1 MAVKKARPV
10 RNFSQVKPA
19 IQVPDLLRVQ
29 RESFDNFL
37 QADVKP
43 EERLPQGLHKIFMD
57 TFPIESSTKEFSL
70 EYVSYDIGRPRHSIR
85 EAVERGVTF
94 SAPLN
99 ATMRLVT
106 RDPETLVMKMAV
118 DQSTFLGELPQMTSN
133 GSFIINGAERVI
145 VSQLHRSPGVFFE
158 EKTQQRGRR
167 ICTTRVIP
175 QKGSWLDLT
184 LDSNEIIFANIDK
197 KPKRIPVTMLLR
209 ALGLSSDS
217 ELLQAFYP
225 VKEKDINSVLKRQ
238 SKIAEIIHKSFAE
251 DIVDPETGELI
262 VRCDE
267 PVENV
272 EKLQRIAAAGIE
284 KVKFLEPRN
293 ERNSVDSIRRT
304 LAKEESALG
313 AGIEKNES
321 TATMW
326 IYEALRG
333 TEAPSLDHARSYLRS
348 MFFDSKRYSLSEVG
362 RYKLNERLNI
372 NVSMDKLTLTVPDL
386 ISIVDNL
393 IRLREGTN
401 VSDDIDHLGNRRVK
415 TVGELLGQEFSKGLA
430 RMARTI
436 KDRMGQQDREK
447 LRPQDLVNS
456 RTLSSVINSFFGQ
469 SQLSQF
475 MEQTNPL
482 AEITH
487 KRRTS
492 ALGEGGLTRER
503 AGFDVRDVH
512 HTHYGRLCPVE
523 TPEGPN
529 IGLITTLSVYAS
541 INRFGFLETPYRRV
555 IKGKVTNEVSFLSA
569 DKEDRMTIAEADA
582 PIDENNMLI
591 GPLVRAKKASNYPM
605 VTPDEVEYIDV
616 SPMQLVGLSA
626 ALIPFLEH
634 DDANRALMGSNMQ
647 RQAVPLL
654 YTDDPVVGTG
664 MEEVAARD
672 SGALVLAE
680 RAGVVTHVD
689 AGRIVVKAD
698 GDEYDF
704 DREDLY
710 DLRKFERSNQDTC
723 VNQKPVVSV
732 GTRVNRGD
740 ILADGMATSN
750 GRLALGVNALVAF
763 TPWNGYN
770 YEDAIVVS
778 ERVVKDDTFTSVH
791 IVEFETQFRETKL
804 GPEELTRDLPNATE
818 KREAMR
824 NLDDNGIVR
833 VGSRIRAGDLL
844 VGKVSPKGEQDL
856 SPEERLIRAIFGKRA
871 SDVKDTSL
879 KAPVGMSGIVV
890 DVKVYSRKDETPRG
904 RREIESR
911 IDALREERIEAEKRL
926 FSQRDQMLRDVL
938 LGQKAATFVDSV
950 TGEQMIPEGRKITA
964 TFLKK
969 VDFTDLDFNR
979 QLVEDLVVDDRAR
992 RILRSAENKLK
1003 EINNNC
1009 QDEEDRLH
1017 RGDELK
1023 PGVIKLVKVYV
1034 AKRRK
1039 LRIGDKMAGRH
1050 GNKGVVSIIV
1060 PEEDMP
1066 YLPDGTPVDICLNP
1080 LGVPSRMNVG
1090 QIMETN
1096 LGMAA
1101 ADLGINA
1108 VTPVFDSID
1117 NEKIGDLLEEAGHD
1131 RDGKTVLFDG
1141 RTGEPFEHRVTVGRM
1156 YMLKLAHQV
1165 EDKIH
1170 ARSTGPY
1177 AMVTQQP
1184 LGGKAQNGGQRLG
1197 EMEVWALEAY
1207 GAAHCLQEM
1216 LTIKSDD
1223 VDGRTEAY
1231 KAIVH
1236 GRNVETRGTPE
1247 AFNVLLSEMRSL
1259 ALDVELDMSDERGNE
1274 NA

>member
-1 MAVKKARPV
+1 VAVKKTRPV
-10 RNFSQVKPA
+10 RNFARVKPA
-19 IQVPDLLRVQ
+19 IRVPDLLRVQ
-29 RESFDNFL
+29 KESFDNFL

-43 EERLPQGLHKIFMD
+43 DERLPQGLHKILID

-85 EAVERGVTF
+85 EAVERGVTY

-118 DQSTFLGELPQMTSN
+118 DQGTFLGELPQMTEN

-158 EKTQQRGRR
+158 EKTQPRGRR
-167 ICTTRVIP
+167 VCTARVIP

-184 LDSNEIIFANIDK
+184 LDSNDVIFANIDK
-197 KPKRIPVTMLLR
+197 KPKRIPITMLLR
-209 ALGLSSDS
+209 ALGLSSEAEILAS
-217 ELLQAFYP
+217 FYP
-225 VKEKDINSVLKRQ
+225 VQKKELASVLKRQ
-238 SKIAEIIHKSFAE
+238 SKVSEIVHKSFAE
-251 DIVDPETGELI
+251 DIIDPETGEFL

-267 PVENV
+267 PVESV
-272 EKLQRIAAAGIE
+272 EKLEKLLEAGVETI
-284 KVKFLEPRN
+284 KLLEPRN
-293 ERNSVDSIRRT
+293 NQNSIDSIRRT
-304 LAKEESALG
+304 LAKEEAALG
-313 AGIEKNES
+313 AGVEKSEVS
-321 TATMW
+321 ATMW

-333 TEAPSLDHARSYLRS
+333 TDAPSLDHARSYLRS

-372 NVSMDKLTLTVPDL
+372 NTSMDKLTLTVPDL
-386 ISIVDNL
+386 VSIVDNL

-401 VSDDIDHLGNRRVK
+401 VTDDIDHLGNRRVK

-482 AEITH
+482 AELTH

-512 HTHYGRLCPVE
+512 HTHYGRVCPVE

-555 IKGKVTNEVSFLSA
+555 INGKITNEVSYLSA
-569 DKEDRMTIAEADA
+569 DKEDRTTVAEADSLV
-582 PIDENNMLI
+582 DENNRLV
-591 GPLVRAKKASNYPM
+591 GPLVRARKAGNFPM
-605 VTPDEVEYIDV
+605 VTPEEVEYIDV

-654 YTDDPVVGTG
+654 FTEDPLVGTG
-664 MEEVAARD
+664 MEEIAARD
-672 SGALVLAE
+672 SGALVVAA
-680 RAGVVTHVD
+680 RSGIITHVD
-689 AGRIVVKAD
+689 SGKIVIKAD

-704 DREDLY
+704 DRDDVY
-710 DLRKFERSNQDTC
+710 NLRKFERSNQDTC
-723 VNQKPVVSV
+723 VNQKPLVAVGDVVEK
-732 GTRVNRGD
+732 GD
-740 ILADGMATSN
+740 ILADGMATKN
-750 GRLALGVNALVAF
+750 GRLAIGVNALVAF

-770 YEDAIVVS
+770 FEDAIVVS
-778 ERVVKDDTFTSVH
+778 ERVVKNDTFTSVH
-791 IVEFETQFRETKL
+791 IVELETQFRETKL
-804 GPEELTRDLPNATE
+804 GPEELTFDLPNATE
-818 KREAMR
+818 KRIAMR

-833 VGSRIRAGDLL
+833 VGSRIRAGDVL

-890 DVKVYSRKDETPRG
+890 DVKVYSRRDDTERG

-911 IDALREERIEAEKRL
+911 VDALREERLESERRL
-926 FSQRDQMLRDVL
+926 FENRNTMLRQVL
-938 LGQKAATFVDSV
+938 TGQKAATFIDGV
-950 TGEQMIPEGRKITA
+950 TGEQLIPEGRKVTA

-979 QLVEDLVVDDRAR
+979 QLVEDLVIDDRAR

-1003 EINNNC
+1003 ELNDKY
-1009 QDEEDRLH
+1009 QDIEDRLH

-1023 PGVIKLVKVYV
+1023 PGVTRLVKVYI

-1039 LRIGDKMAGRH
+1039 LQIGDKMAGRH

-1101 ADLGINA
+1101 AELGVNTI
-1108 VTPVFDSID
+1108 TPVFDSVG
-1117 NEKIGDLLEEAGHD
+1117 NEAIGDLLEEAGRS
-1131 RDGKTVLFDG
+1131 RDGKTVLYDG
-1141 RTGEPFEHRVTVGRM
+1141 RTGEPFDQRVTVGRM

-1207 GAAHCLQEM
+1207 GASHCLQEM

-1259 ALDVELDMSDERGNE
+1259 ALDVELDMTEERE
-1274 NA
+1274 R

>member
-1 MAVKKARPV
+1 MKKARQI
-10 RNFSQVKPA
+10 RNFSCVKAA
-19 IQVPDLLRVQ
+19 IEIPDLLRIQ
-29 RESFDNFL
+29 KESFENFL
-37 QADVKP
+37 QTDVKP
-43 EERLPQGLHKIFMD
+43 EERLPQGLNKIFED
-57 TFPIESSTKEFSL
+57 TFPIESPNKEFSL
-70 EYVSYDIGRPRHSIR
+70 EYISYDIGRPKHSIR
-85 EAVERGVTF
+85 EAVERGVTY

-118 DQSTFLGELPQMTSN
+118 DQGTFLGELPQMTKS

-158 EKTQQRGRR
+158 EKTQQRGRK
-167 ICTTRVIP
+167 ICTTRIIP

-184 LDSNEIIFANIDK
+184 LDSNDVIFANIDR
-197 KPKRIPVTMLLR
+197 KPKRIPITMLLR
-209 ALGLSSDS
+209 ALGLNS
-217 ELLQAFYP
+217 ESEILASFYP
-225 VKEKDINSVLKRQ
+225 VKEHDLSSILKRQ
-238 SKIAEIIHKSFAE
+238 SKISAVIHQAFAE
-251 DIVDPETGELI
+251 DIIDPETGEI
-262 VRCDE
+262 IFRCDE
-267 PVENV
+267 PVESV
-272 EKLQRIAAAGIE
+272 EKLNRLADIGVE
-284 KVKFLEPRN
+284 KIKFLEPRGEIN
-293 ERNSVDSIRRT
+293 NIDSIRRT

-313 AGIEKNES
+313 AGVEKSEAS
-321 TATMW
+321 ATMW

-372 NVSMDKLTLTVPDL
+372 NTSMDKLTLTVPDL
-386 ISIVDNL
+386 VAIVDNL
-393 IRLREGTN
+393 IKLREGKIN
-401 VSDDIDHLGNRRVK
+401 SDDIDHLGNRRVK

-482 AEITH
+482 AELTH

-512 HTHYGRLCPVE
+512 HTHYGRVCPVE

-555 IKGKVTNEVSFLSA
+555 INGKVTSETSYLSA
-569 DKEDRMTIAEADA
+569 DKEDRTFVAEADS
-582 PIDENNMLI
+582 PIDENNMLV
-591 GPLVRAKKASNYPM
+591 GNLVRSRKAGNFPM
-605 VTPDEVEYIDV
+605 VPPEDIQYIDV
-616 SPMQLVGLSA
+616 SPMQLVGVSA

-654 YTDDPVVGTG
+654 FTDDPVVGTG

-672 SGALVLAE
+672 SGALLRAD

-689 AGRIVVKAD
+689 ASKIIIKAD
-698 GDEYDF
+698 GDEFDF
-704 DREDLY
+704 DRADIY
-710 DLRKFERSNQDTC
+710 NLRKFERSNQDTC
-723 VNQKPVVSV
+723 INQKPLVAVDDLIKK
-732 GTRVNRGD
+732 GD
-740 ILADGMATSN
+740 ILADGMATKN

-770 YEDAIVVS
+770 FEDAIVVS

-804 GPEELTRDLPNATE
+804 GPEELTSDLPNSTE

-824 NLDDNGIVR
+824 NLDENGIVQI
-833 VGSRIRAGDLL
+833 GSRIRAGDIL

-879 KAPVGMSGIVV
+879 RAPVGMSGIVV
-890 DVKVYSRKDETPRG
+890 DVKVYSRKDDSERG
-904 RREIESR
+904 RRTIESR
-911 IDALREERIEAEKRL
+911 VDALREELSRNEKRL
-926 FSQRDQMLRDVL
+926 FEDRDAMLKTVL
-938 LGQKAATFVDSV
+938 LGQKAVTFVDEV
-950 TGEQMIPEGRKITA
+950 TGEQFIPEGRKITA

-969 VDFTDLDFNR
+969 VVFSDLDYNR
-979 QLVEDLVVDDRAR
+979 QLVEDLLVDDRAR
-992 RILRSAENKLK
+992 RILRSAETKYRELTDLYNGL
-1003 EINNNC
+1003 
-1009 QDEEDRLH
+1009 EDKLH

-1023 PGVIKLVKVYV
+1023 PGVTKLVKVYV

-1101 ADLGINA
+1101 ADLDVNVI
-1108 VTPVFDSID
+1108 TPVFDSVP
-1117 NEKIGDLLEEAGHD
+1117 NEKIGDLLVEAGHD
-1131 RDGKTVLFDG
+1131 RDGKTVLYDG
-1141 RTGEPFEHRVTVGRM
+1141 RTGDAFDQRVTVGRM

-1207 GAAHCLQEM
+1207 GASHCLQEM

-1259 ALDVELDMSDERGNE
+1259 ALDVELDMTEPRE
-1274 NA
+1274 K

>member
-1 MAVKKARPV
+1 
-10 RNFSQVKPA
+10 
-19 IQVPDLLRVQ
+19 
-29 RESFDNFL
+29 
-37 QADVKP
+37 
-43 EERLPQGLHKIFMD
+43 
-57 TFPIESSTKEFSL
+57 
-70 EYVSYDIGRPRHSIR
+70 
-85 EAVERGVTF
+85 
-94 SAPLN
+94 
-99 ATMRLVT
+99 
-106 RDPETLVMKMAV
+106 
-118 DQSTFLGELPQMTSN
+118 
-133 GSFIINGAERVI
+133 
-145 VSQLHRSPGVFFE
+145 
-158 EKTQQRGRR
+158 
-167 ICTTRVIP
+167 
-175 QKGSWLDLT
+175 
-184 LDSNEIIFANIDK
+184 
-197 KPKRIPVTMLLR
+197 
-209 ALGLSSDS
+209 
-217 ELLQAFYP
+217 
-225 VKEKDINSVLKRQ
+225 
-238 SKIAEIIHKSFAE
+238 
-251 DIVDPETGELI
+251 
-262 VRCDE
+262 
-267 PVENV
+267 
-272 EKLQRIAAAGIE
+272 
-284 KVKFLEPRN
+284 
-293 ERNSVDSIRRT
+293 
-304 LAKEESALG
+304 
-313 AGIEKNES
+313 
-321 TATMW
+321 
-326 IYEALRG
+326 
-333 TEAPSLDHARSYLRS
+333 
-348 MFFDSKRYSLSEVG
+348 
-362 RYKLNERLNI
+362 
-372 NVSMDKLTLTVPDL
+372 
-386 ISIVDNL
+386 
-393 IRLREGTN
+393 
-401 VSDDIDHLGNRRVK
+401 
-415 TVGELLGQEFSKGLA
+415 
-430 RMARTI
+430 
-436 KDRMGQQDREK
+436 
-447 LRPQDLVNS
+447 
-456 RTLSSVINSFFGQ
+456 
-469 SQLSQF
+469 
-475 MEQTNPL
+475 
-482 AEITH
+482 
-487 KRRTS
+487 
-492 ALGEGGLTRER
+492 
-503 AGFDVRDVH
+503 
-512 HTHYGRLCPVE
+512 HYGRICPIE

-555 IKGKVTNEVSFLSA
+555 INGKITNEVSYLSA
-569 DKEDRMTIAEADA
+569 DKEDRTIVAEADSLV
-582 PIDENNMLI
+582 DDDNRLV
-591 GPLVRAKKASNYPM
+591 GPLVRARKAGAFPM
-605 VTPDEVEYIDV
+605 VTPDEVQYIDV

-654 YTDDPVVGTG
+654 FTDDPVVGTG
-664 MEEVAARD
+664 MEEIAARD
-672 SGALVLAE
+672 SGALVLAD
-680 RAGVVTHVD
+680 RSGLITHVD
-689 AGRIVVKAD
+689 AGRIVIKAD

-704 DREDLY
+704 DRDDVY
-710 DLRKFERSNQDTC
+710 NLRKFERSNQDTC
-723 VNQKPVVSV
+723 VNQKPLVSV
-732 GTRVNRGD
+732 GNVVEKGD
-740 ILADGMATSN
+740 ILADGMATKN
-750 GRLALGVNALVAF
+750 GRLAIGVNALVAF

-770 YEDAIVVS
+770 FEDAIVVS

-791 IVEFETQFRETKL
+791 IVELETQFRETKL
-804 GPEELTRDLPNATE
+804 GPEELTYDLPNATE
-818 KREAMR
+818 KRIAMR
-824 NLDDNGIVR
+824 NLDDSGIVR
-833 VGSRIRAGDLL
+833 VGSRIRAGDIL

-890 DVKVYSRKDETPRG
+890 DVKVYSRRDDTERG

-911 IDALREERIEAEKRL
+911 VDALREDRMDSERRL
-926 FSQRDQMLRDVL
+926 FEHRNGMLREVL
-938 LGQKAATFVDSV
+938 GGQKAATFIDSV
-950 TGEQMIPEGRKITA
+950 TGEQLIPEGRKITA

-1003 EINNNC
+1003 ELNDTFMDI
-1009 QDEEDRLH
+1009 EDRLH

-1023 PGVIKLVKVYV
+1023 PGVTRLVKVYI

-1101 ADLGINA
+1101 AELGINTI
-1108 VTPVFDSID
+1108 TPVFDSVK
-1117 NEKIGDLLEEAGHD
+1117 NETIGDLLVEAGLD
-1131 RDGKTVLFDG
+1131 RDGKTVLYDG
-1141 RTGEPFEHRVTVGRM
+1141 RTGDPFDQRVTVGRM

-1207 GAAHCLQEM
+1207 GASHCLQEM

-1259 ALDVELDMSDERGNE
+1259 ALDVELDMTEERE
-1274 NA
+1274 R

>member
-1 MAVKKARPV
+1 VKKTRPI
-10 RNFSQVKPA
+10 RNFARVKPA
-19 IQVPDLLRVQ
+19 IRVPDLLRVQ
-29 RESFDNFL
+29 KESFDNFL

-43 EERLPQGLHKIFMD
+43 EERLPQGLHKILID

-85 EAVERGVTF
+85 EAVERGVTY

-118 DQSTFLGELPQMTSN
+118 DQGTFLGELPQMTQN

-158 EKTQQRGRR
+158 EKTQPRGRR
-167 ICTTRVIP
+167 VCTARVIP

-184 LDSNEIIFANIDK
+184 LDSNDVIFANIDK
-197 KPKRIPVTMLLR
+197 KPKRIPITMLLR
-209 ALGLSSDS
+209 ALGLSSES
-217 ELLQAFYP
+217 EILASFYP
-225 VKEKDINSVLKRQ
+225 VQEKDLASVLKRQ
-238 SKIAEIIHKSFAE
+238 SKVSEIVHKSFAE
-251 DIVDPETGELI
+251 DIIDTETGEFL

-267 PVENV
+267 PVESV
-272 EKLQRIAAAGIE
+272 EKLEKLLEAGVETIR
-284 KVKFLEPRN
+284 FLEPRN
-293 ERNSVDSIRRT
+293 NQHSIDSIRRT
-304 LAKEESALG
+304 LAKEEAALG
-313 AGIEKNES
+313 AGIEKSES
-321 TATMW
+321 SATMW

-333 TEAPSLDHARSYLRS
+333 TDAPSLDHARSYLRS

-372 NVSMDKLTLTVPDL
+372 NTSMDKLTLTVPDL
-386 ISIVDNL
+386 VAIVDNL

-401 VSDDIDHLGNRRVK
+401 VTDDIDHLGNRRVK

-482 AEITH
+482 AELTH

-512 HTHYGRLCPVE
+512 HTHYGRVCPVE

-555 IKGKVTNEVSFLSA
+555 INGKVTNEVSYLSA
-569 DKEDRMTIAEADA
+569 DKEDRTTVAEADSLL
-582 PIDENNMLI
+582 DENNRLV
-591 GPLVRAKKASNYPM
+591 GPLVRARKAGNFPM
-605 VTPDEVEYIDV
+605 VMPEEVEYIDV

-654 YTDDPVVGTG
+654 FTEDPFVGTG
-664 MEEVAARD
+664 MEEIAARD
-672 SGALVLAE
+672 SGALVTAG
-680 RAGVVTHVD
+680 RAGVITHVD
-689 AGRIVVKAD
+689 SGKIVIKAD

-704 DREDLY
+704 DRDDIY
-710 DLRKFERSNQDTC
+710 RLRKFERSNQDTC
-723 VNQKPVVSV
+723 VNQKPLVAV
-732 GTRVNRGD
+732 GDTVEKGD
-740 ILADGMATSN
+740 ILADGMATKN
-750 GRLALGVNALVAF
+750 GRLAIGVNALVAF

-770 YEDAIVVS
+770 FEDAIVVS
-778 ERVVKDDTFTSVH
+778 ERVVKNDTFTSVH
-791 IVEFETQFRETKL
+791 IVELETQFRETKL
-804 GPEELTRDLPNATE
+804 GPEELTYDLPNATE
-818 KREAMR
+818 KRIAMR
-824 NLDDNGIVR
+824 NLNDNGIVR
-833 VGSRIRAGDLL
+833 VGSRVRAGDIL

-890 DVKVYSRKDETPRG
+890 DVKVYSRRDDTERG

-911 IDALREERIEAEKRL
+911 VDALREERMDSEKRL
-926 FSQRDQMLRDVL
+926 FASRDAMLREVL
-938 LGQKAATFVDSV
+938 SGQKAATFIDGV
-950 TGEQMIPEGRKITA
+950 TGEQLIPEGRKVTA

-969 VDFTDLDFNR
+969 IDFTDLDFNR

-1003 EINNNC
+1003 ELNDKY
-1009 QDEEDRLH
+1009 QDIEDRLH

-1023 PGVIKLVKVYV
+1023 PGVTRLVKVYI

-1101 ADLGINA
+1101 GELGVNTI
-1108 VTPVFDSID
+1108 TPVFDSVS
-1117 NEKIGDLLEEAGHD
+1117 NEKIADLLEEAGLD
-1131 RDGKTVLFDG
+1131 RDGKTVLYDG
-1141 RTGEPFEHRVTVGRM
+1141 RTGDPFDQRVTVGRM

-1207 GAAHCLQEM
+1207 GASHCLQEM

-1259 ALDVELDMSDERGNE
+1259 ALDVELDMTEERE
-1274 NA
+1274 R

>member
-1 MAVKKARPV
+1 M
-10 RNFSQVKPA
+10 RNFARVKPA
-19 IQVPDLLRVQ
+19 IRVPDLLRVQ
-29 RESFDNFL
+29 KESFDNFL

-43 EERLPQGLHKIFMD
+43 DERLPQGLHKILID

-70 EYVSYDIGRPRHSIR
+70 EYVSYDIGRPRHSMR
-85 EAVERGVTF
+85 EAVERGVTY

-118 DQSTFLGELPQMTSN
+118 DQGTFLGELPQMTKN

-158 EKTQQRGRR
+158 EKTQPRGRR
-167 ICTTRVIP
+167 VCTARVIP

-184 LDSNEIIFANIDK
+184 LDSNDVIFANIDK
-197 KPKRIPVTMLLR
+197 KPKRIPITMLLR
-209 ALGLSSDS
+209 ALGLSSES
-217 ELLQAFYP
+217 EILASFYP
-225 VKEKDINSVLKRQ
+225 VQEKNLASVLKRQ
-238 SKIAEIIHKSFAE
+238 SKVSEIVHKSFAE
-251 DIVDPETGELI
+251 DIIDAETGEFL

-267 PVENV
+267 PVESA
-272 EKLQRIAAAGIE
+272 EKLEKLLEAGVETIR
-284 KVKFLEPRN
+284 FLEPRN
-293 ERNSVDSIRRT
+293 NQHSIDSIRRT
-304 LAKEESALG
+304 LAKEEAALG
-313 AGIEKNES
+313 AGVEKSEAS
-321 TATMW
+321 ATMW

-333 TEAPSLDHARSYLRS
+333 TDAPSLDHARSYLRS

-372 NVSMDKLTLTVPDL
+372 TTSMDKLTLTVPDL
-386 ISIVDNL
+386 VAIVDNL

-401 VSDDIDHLGNRRVK
+401 VTDDIDHLGNRRVK

-482 AEITH
+482 AELTH

-512 HTHYGRLCPVE
+512 HTHYGRVCPVE

-555 IKGKVTNEVSFLSA
+555 INGKVTNEVSYLSA
-569 DKEDRMTIAEADA
+569 DKEDRTTVAEADS
-582 PIDENNMLI
+582 ILDENNRLV
-591 GPLVRAKKASNYPM
+591 GPLVRARKAGNFPM
-605 VTPDEVEYIDV
+605 VTPEEVEYIDV

-654 YTDDPVVGTG
+654 FTEDPLVGTG
-664 MEEVAARD
+664 MEEIAARD
-672 SGALVLAE
+672 SGALVTAG
-680 RAGVVTHVD
+680 RAGVITHVD
-689 AGRIVVKAD
+689 SGKVVIKAD

-704 DREDLY
+704 DRDDVY
-710 DLRKFERSNQDTC
+710 RLRKFERSNQDTC
-723 VNQKPVVSV
+723 VNQKPLVAV
-732 GTRVNRGD
+732 GDAVEKGD
-740 ILADGMATSN
+740 ILADGMATKN
-750 GRLALGVNALVAF
+750 GRLAIGVNSLVAF

-770 YEDAIVVS
+770 FEDAIVVS

-791 IVEFETQFRETKL
+791 IVELETQFRETKL
-804 GPEELTRDLPNATE
+804 GPEELTFDLPNATE
-818 KREAMR
+818 KRIAMR
-824 NLDDNGIVR
+824 NLADNGIVR
-833 VGSRIRAGDLL
+833 VGSRVRAGDIL

-890 DVKVYSRKDETPRG
+890 DVKVYSRRDDTERG

-911 IDALREERIEAEKRL
+911 VDALREERMDSEKRL
-926 FSQRDQMLRDVL
+926 FANRDAMLRDVL
-938 LGQKAATFVDSV
+938 SGQKAATFIDGV
-950 TGEQMIPEGRKITA
+950 TGEQLIPEGRKVTA

-969 VDFTDLDFNR
+969 IDFTDLDFNR

-1003 EINNNC
+1003 ELNDKY
-1009 QDEEDRLH
+1009 QDIEDRLH

-1023 PGVIKLVKVYV
+1023 PGVTRLVKVYI

-1101 ADLGINA
+1101 GELGVNTI
-1108 VTPVFDSID
+1108 TPVFDSVS
-1117 NEKIGDLLEEAGHD
+1117 NEKIADLLEEAGLD
-1131 RDGKTVLFDG
+1131 RDGKTVLYDG
-1141 RTGEPFEHRVTVGRM
+1141 RTGDPFDQRVTVGRM

-1207 GAAHCLQEM
+1207 GASHCLQEM

-1259 ALDVELDMSDERGNE
+1259 ALDVELDMTEERE
-1274 NA
+1274 R

>member
-1 MAVKKARPV
+1 M
-10 RNFSQVKPA
+10 S
-19 IQVPDLLRVQ
+19 
-29 RESFDNFL
+29 
-37 QADVKP
+37 

-70 EYVSYDIGRPRHSIR
+70 EYVSYEIGRPKHSIR
-85 EAVERGVTF
+85 EAVERGVTY

-106 RDPETLVMKMAV
+106 RDPESLVMKMAV
-118 DQSTFLGELPQMTSN
+118 DQSTFLGELPQMTSS

-184 LDSNEIIFANIDK
+184 LDSNEVIFANIDK

-209 ALGLSSDS
+209 ALGLGADS
-217 ELLQAFYP
+217 EILQSFYP
-225 VKEKDINSVLKRQ
+225 VKEKDLSSILKRQ

-251 DIVDPETGELI
+251 DIIDPATGEFI

-267 PVENV
+267 PVESV
-272 EKLQRIAAAGIE
+272 EKLEKIAAAGIAR
-284 KVKFLEPRN
+284 VKFLEPRN

-313 AGIEKNES
+313 AGIEKSES

-372 NVSMDKLTLTVPDL
+372 NTSMDKLTLTVPDL
-386 ISIVDNL
+386 VAIVDNL
-393 IRLREGTN
+393 ICLREGTN

-482 AEITH
+482 AELTH

-512 HTHYGRLCPVE
+512 HTHYGRVCPVE

-555 IKGKVTNEVSFLSA
+555 INGKITNEVSFLSA
-569 DKEDRMTIAEADA
+569 DKEDRTVVAEADS
-582 PIDENNMLI
+582 PVDDKSCLV
-591 GPLVRAKKASNYPM
+591 GPLVRARKAGSFPM

-672 SGALVLAE
+672 SGALVLAD
-680 RAGVVTHVD
+680 RAGEVIAVD

-704 DREDLY
+704 DREDVY

-723 VNQKPVVSV
+723 VNQKPAVAV
-732 GTRVNRGD
+732 GDKVDKGD
-740 ILADGMATSN
+740 ILADGMATHN
-750 GRLALGVNALVAF
+750 GRLALGVNSLVAF

-804 GPEELTRDLPNATE
+804 GPEELTKDLPNSTE

-824 NLDDNGIVR
+824 NIDDNGIVR
-833 VGSRIRAGDLL
+833 IGSRIRAGDIL

-890 DVKVYSRKDETPRG
+890 DVKVYSRRDDTERG
-904 RREIESR
+904 RRDIESR
-911 IDALREERIEAEKRL
+911 VDFLREERIEAEKRL
-926 FSQRDQMLRDVL
+926 FSHRDGMLRKVL
-938 LGQKAATFVDSV
+938 TGEKAAAFVDGV
-950 TGEQMIPEGRKITA
+950 TGEKLIPEGRKITA

-969 VDFTDLDFNR
+969 IDFTDLDFNR

-1003 EINNNC
+1003 ELNDYY
-1009 QDEEDRLH
+1009 QDQEDRLH

-1108 VTPVFDSID
+1108 ITPVFDSIGT
-1117 NEKIGDLLEEAGHD
+1117 EKISDLLEEAGHD
-1131 RDGKTVLFDG
+1131 RDGKTVLYDG
-1141 RTGEPFEHRVTVGRM
+1141 RTGVPFDQRVTVGRM

-1207 GAAHCLQEM
+1207 GASHCLQEM

>member
-1 MAVKKARPV
+1 M
-10 RNFSQVKPA
+10 RNFARVKPA
-19 IQVPDLLRVQ
+19 IRVPDLLRVQ
-29 RESFDNFL
+29 KESFDNFL

-43 EERLPQGLHKIFMD
+43 DERLPQGLHKILID

-85 EAVERGVTF
+85 EAVERGVTY

-118 DQSTFLGELPQMTSN
+118 DQGTFLGELPQMTQN

-158 EKTQQRGRR
+158 EKTQPRGRR
-167 ICTTRVIP
+167 VCTARVIP

-184 LDSNEIIFANIDK
+184 LDSNDVIFANIDK
-197 KPKRIPVTMLLR
+197 KPKRIPITMLLR
-209 ALGLSSDS
+209 ALGLSSES
-217 ELLQAFYP
+217 EILASFYP
-225 VKEKDINSVLKRQ
+225 VQEKNLASVLKRQ
-238 SKIAEIIHKSFAE
+238 SKVSEIVHKSFAE
-251 DIVDPETGELI
+251 DIIDTETGEFL

-267 PVENV
+267 PVESV
-272 EKLQRIAAAGIE
+272 EKLEKLLEAGVETIR
-284 KVKFLEPRN
+284 FLEPRN
-293 ERNSVDSIRRT
+293 NQHSIDSIRRT
-304 LAKEESALG
+304 LAKEEAALG
-313 AGIEKNES
+313 AGVEKSEAS
-321 TATMW
+321 ATMW

-333 TEAPSLDHARSYLRS
+333 TDAPSLDHARSYLRS

-372 NVSMDKLTLTVPDL
+372 NTSMDKLTLTVPDL
-386 ISIVDNL
+386 VAIVDNL

-401 VSDDIDHLGNRRVK
+401 VTDDIDHLGNRRVK

-482 AEITH
+482 AELTH

-512 HTHYGRLCPVE
+512 HTHYGRVCPVE

-555 IKGKVTNEVSFLSA
+555 INGKVTNEVSYLSA
-569 DKEDRMTIAEADA
+569 DKEDRTTVAEADSLV
-582 PIDENNMLI
+582 DENNRLV
-591 GPLVRAKKASNYPM
+591 GPLVRARKAGNFPM
-605 VTPDEVEYIDV
+605 VMPEEVEYIDV

-654 YTDDPVVGTG
+654 FTEDPLVGTG
-664 MEEVAARD
+664 MEEIAARD
-672 SGALVLAE
+672 SGALVT
-680 RAGVVTHVD
+680 AGRSGVITHVD
-689 AGRIVVKAD
+689 SGKIVIKAD

-704 DREDLY
+704 DRDDIY
-710 DLRKFERSNQDTC
+710 RLRKFERSNQDTC
-723 VNQKPVVSV
+723 VNQKPLVAV
-732 GTRVNRGD
+732 GDTVEKGD
-740 ILADGMATSN
+740 ILADGMATKN
-750 GRLALGVNALVAF
+750 GRLAIGVNALVAF

-770 YEDAIVVS
+770 FEDAIVVS
-778 ERVVKDDTFTSVH
+778 ERVVKNDTFTSVH
-791 IVEFETQFRETKL
+791 IVELETQFRETKL
-804 GPEELTRDLPNATE
+804 GPEELTYDLPNATE
-818 KREAMR
+818 KRIAMR
-824 NLDDNGIVR
+824 NLNDNGIVR
-833 VGSRIRAGDLL
+833 VGSRVRAGDIL

-890 DVKVYSRKDETPRG
+890 DVKVYSRRDDTERG

-911 IDALREERIEAEKRL
+911 VDALREERMDSEKRL
-926 FSQRDQMLRDVL
+926 FTNRDAMLREVL
-938 LGQKAATFVDSV
+938 GGQKAATFIDGV
-950 TGEQMIPEGRKITA
+950 TGEQLIPEGRKVTA

-969 VDFTDLDFNR
+969 IDFTDLDFNR

-1003 EINNNC
+1003 ELNDKY
-1009 QDEEDRLH
+1009 QDIEDRLH

-1023 PGVIKLVKVYV
+1023 PGVTRLVKVYI

-1101 ADLGINA
+1101 GELGVNT
-1108 VTPVFDSID
+1108 VTPVFDSVS
-1117 NEKIGDLLEEAGHD
+1117 NEKIADLLEEAGLD
-1131 RDGKTVLFDG
+1131 RDGKTVLYDG
-1141 RTGEPFEHRVTVGRM
+1141 RTGDPFDQRVTVGRM

-1207 GAAHCLQEM
+1207 GASHCLQEM

-1259 ALDVELDMSDERGNE
+1259 ALDVELDMTEERE
-1274 NA
+1274 R

>member
-1 MAVKKARPV
+1 MKITRPV
-10 RNFSQVKPA
+10 RNYSRVKPA
-19 IQVPDLLRVQ
+19 IRVPDLLRVQ
-29 RESFDNFL
+29 KESFDNFL

-43 EERLPQGLHKIFMD
+43 EERLPQGLHKILID
-57 TFPIESSTKEFSL
+57 TFPIESSAKEFSL
-70 EYVSYDIGRPRHSIR
+70 EYVGYDIGRPRHSIR
-85 EAVERGVTF
+85 EAVERGVTY

-118 DQSTFLGELPQMTSN
+118 DQGTFLGELPQMTEN

-167 ICTTRVIP
+167 ICTARVIP

-184 LDSNEIIFANIDK
+184 LDSNDIIFANIDK
-197 KPKRIPVTMLLR
+197 KPKRIPITMLLR
-209 ALGLSSDS
+209 ALGLSSEAEILAS
-217 ELLQAFYP
+217 FYP
-225 VKEKDINSVLKRQ
+225 VTEKNLSAVLKRQ
-238 SKIAEIIHKSFAE
+238 SKVSEIVHKSFAE
-251 DIVDPETGELI
+251 EIVDPQTGEVL

-267 PVENV
+267 PVESV
-272 EKLQRIAAAGIE
+272 EKLEKLVAAGIE
-284 KVKFLEPRN
+284 SSKFLEPRN
-293 ERNSVDSIRRT
+293 ESYSIDSIRRT
-304 LAKEESALG
+304 LAKEEAALG
-313 AGIEKNES
+313 AGIEKSEAS
-321 TATMW
+321 ATMW

-333 TEAPSLDHARSYLRS
+333 TDAPSLDHARSYLRS

-372 NVSMDKLTLTVPDL
+372 NTSMDKLTLTVPDL
-386 ISIVDNL
+386 VAIVDNL
-393 IRLREGTN
+393 ICLREGTN

-482 AEITH
+482 AELTH

-512 HTHYGRLCPVE
+512 HTHYGRVCPVE

-555 IKGKVTNEVSFLSA
+555 INGKITNEVSYLSA
-569 DKEDRMTIAEADA
+569 DKEDRTIVAEADSLVDDDNRLA
-582 PIDENNMLI
+582 
-591 GPLVRAKKASNYPM
+591 GPLVRARKAGAFPM
-605 VTPDEVEYIDV
+605 VTPEEVQYIDV

-654 YTDDPVVGTG
+654 FTDDPFVGTG
-664 MEEVAARD
+664 MEEIAARD
-672 SGALVLAE
+672 SGALVLAD
-680 RAGVVTHVD
+680 RSGVITHVD
-689 AGRIVVKAD
+689 AGRIVIKAD

-704 DREDLY
+704 DRDDVY

-723 VNQKPVVSV
+723 VNQKPLVSV
-732 GTRVNRGD
+732 GDIVVKGD
-740 ILADGMATSN
+740 ILADGMATKN
-750 GRLALGVNALVAF
+750 GRLAIGVNALVAF

-770 YEDAIVVS
+770 FEDAIVVS

-791 IVEFETQFRETKL
+791 IVELETQFRETKL
-804 GPEELTRDLPNATE
+804 GPEELTYDLPNATE
-818 KREAMR
+818 KRIAMR
-824 NLDDNGIVR
+824 NLDDSGIVR
-833 VGSRIRAGDLL
+833 VGSRIRAGDIL

-890 DVKVYSRKDETPRG
+890 DVKVYSRRDDTERG

-911 IDALREERIEAEKRL
+911 VDALREERMDSEKRL
-926 FSQRDQMLRDVL
+926 FEDRNRMLRDVL
-938 LGQKAATFVDSV
+938 SGQKAASFIDGV
-950 TGEQMIPEGRKITA
+950 TGEQLITEGRKITV

-1003 EINNNC
+1003 ELNDVFMDI
-1009 QDEEDRLH
+1009 EDRLH

-1023 PGVIKLVKVYV
+1023 PGVTRLVKVYI

-1101 ADLGINA
+1101 AELGINTI
-1108 VTPVFDSID
+1108 TPVFDSVK
-1117 NEKIGDLLEEAGHD
+1117 NETIGDLLVEAGLD
-1131 RDGKTVLFDG
+1131 RDGKTVLYDG
-1141 RTGEPFEHRVTVGRM
+1141 RTGDPFDQRVTVGRM

-1207 GAAHCLQEM
+1207 GASHCLQEM

-1259 ALDVELDMSDERGNE
+1259 ALDVELDMTEERE
-1274 NA
+1274 R

>member
-1 MAVKKARPV
+1 MKKTRPI
-10 RNFSQVKPA
+10 RNFARVKPA
-19 IQVPDLLRVQ
+19 IRVPDLLRVQ
-29 RESFDNFL
+29 KESFDNFL

-43 EERLPQGLHKIFMD
+43 EERLPQGLHKILID

-85 EAVERGVTF
+85 EAVERGVTY

-118 DQSTFLGELPQMTSN
+118 DQGTFLGELPQMTQN

-158 EKTQQRGRR
+158 EKTQPRGRR
-167 ICTTRVIP
+167 VCTARVIP

-184 LDSNEIIFANIDK
+184 LDSNDVIFANIDK
-197 KPKRIPVTMLLR
+197 KPKRIPITMLLR
-209 ALGLSSDS
+209 ALGLSSES
-217 ELLQAFYP
+217 EILASFYP
-225 VKEKDINSVLKRQ
+225 VQEKDLASVLKRQ
-238 SKIAEIIHKSFAE
+238 SKVSEIVHKSFAE
-251 DIVDPETGELI
+251 DIIDTETGEFL

-267 PVENV
+267 PVESV
-272 EKLQRIAAAGIE
+272 EKLEKLLEAGVETIR
-284 KVKFLEPRN
+284 FLEPRN
-293 ERNSVDSIRRT
+293 NQHSIDSIRRT
-304 LAKEESALG
+304 LAKEEAALG
-313 AGIEKNES
+313 AGIEKSES
-321 TATMW
+321 SATMW

-333 TEAPSLDHARSYLRS
+333 TDAPSLDHARSYLRS

-372 NVSMDKLTLTVPDL
+372 NTSMDKLTLTVPDL
-386 ISIVDNL
+386 VAIVDNL

-401 VSDDIDHLGNRRVK
+401 VTDDIDHLGNRRVK

-482 AEITH
+482 AELTH

-512 HTHYGRLCPVE
+512 HTHYGRVCPVE

-555 IKGKVTNEVSFLSA
+555 INGKVTNEVSYLSA
-569 DKEDRMTIAEADA
+569 DKEDRTTVAEADSLL
-582 PIDENNMLI
+582 DENNRLV
-591 GPLVRAKKASNYPM
+591 GPLVRARKAGNFPM
-605 VTPDEVEYIDV
+605 VMPEEVEYIDV

-654 YTDDPVVGTG
+654 FTEDPFVGTG
-664 MEEVAARD
+664 MEEIAARD
-672 SGALVLAE
+672 SGALVTAG
-680 RAGVVTHVD
+680 RAGVITHVD
-689 AGRIVVKAD
+689 SGKIVIKAD

-704 DREDLY
+704 DRDDIY
-710 DLRKFERSNQDTC
+710 RLRKFERSNQDTC
-723 VNQKPVVSV
+723 VNQKPLVAV
-732 GTRVNRGD
+732 GDTVEKGD
-740 ILADGMATSN
+740 ILADGMATKN
-750 GRLALGVNALVAF
+750 GRLAIGVNALVAF

-770 YEDAIVVS
+770 FEDAIVVS
-778 ERVVKDDTFTSVH
+778 ERVVKNDTFTSVH
-791 IVEFETQFRETKL
+791 IVELETQFRETKL
-804 GPEELTRDLPNATE
+804 GPEELTYDLPNATE
-818 KREAMR
+818 KRIAMR
-824 NLDDNGIVR
+824 NLNDNGIVR
-833 VGSRIRAGDLL
+833 VGSRVRAGDIL

-890 DVKVYSRKDETPRG
+890 DVKVYSRRDDTERG

-911 IDALREERIEAEKRL
+911 VDALREERMDSEKRL
-926 FSQRDQMLRDVL
+926 FASRDAMLREVL
-938 LGQKAATFVDSV
+938 SGQKAATFIDGV
-950 TGEQMIPEGRKITA
+950 TGEQLIPEGRKVTA

-969 VDFTDLDFNR
+969 IDFTDLDFNR

-1003 EINNNC
+1003 ELNDKY
-1009 QDEEDRLH
+1009 QDIEDRLH

-1023 PGVIKLVKVYV
+1023 PGVTRLVKVYI

-1101 ADLGINA
+1101 GELGVNTI
-1108 VTPVFDSID
+1108 TPVFDSVS
-1117 NEKIGDLLEEAGHD
+1117 NEKIADLLEEAGLD
-1131 RDGKTVLFDG
+1131 RDGKTVLYDG
-1141 RTGEPFEHRVTVGRM
+1141 RTGDPFDQRVTVGRM

-1207 GAAHCLQEM
+1207 GASHCLQEM

-1259 ALDVELDMSDERGNE
+1259 ALDVELDMTEERE
-1274 NA
+1274 R